1 MKMPPLPETDLAR
14 IAPLLHDQ
22 KRKALE
28 QLRLGRPPYSY
39 APVRNCISDI
49 LNIQAPLFGPLPR
62 TPLAKIAQT
71 IVAQAR
77 TKDEAIA
84 NLRVAEGLYNHATDH
99 RLHGRS
105 HEFFPMPI
113 GLSEKVVFWYS
124 LILVVAGR
132 PLVPFFDPR
141 RQTKRL
147 TEEARRFVFSMMH
160 ERIRVADPDFANI
173 NLGIY
178 QFSTSDTGRRA
189 PILYTDEAVVL
200 FTFDELDEMVR
211 ETYALWHEVCAERTE
226 RMRNSASSGG
236 AGGML

>member
-1 MKMPPLPETDLAR
+1 MKMRPLLPETDLAR
-14 IAPLLHDQ
+14 IAPLPHDQ

-28 QLRLGRPPYSY
+28 QLRFGRPPYSY

-49 LNIQAPLFGPLPR
+49 LNIQAPLFGSLPR

-77 TKDEAIA
+77 TSDEAIA
-84 NLRVAEGLYNHATDH
+84 NLYVAEGLYNYATDH
-99 RLHGRS
+99 GLHGRS
-105 HEFFPMPI
+105 HEFLPMSI
-113 GLSEKVVFWYS
+113 GVSEKVVFWHS

-132 PLVPFFDPR
+132 SIVPFFDPR

-160 ERIRVADPDFANI
+160 ERIRVPDPDFANI
-173 NLGIY
+173 GLGIY
-178 QFSTSDTGRRA
+178 QFSTGDTGPRA

-200 FTFDELDEMVR
+200 FTFDELDEMIR
-211 ETYALWHEVCAERTE
+211 ETYALWDQVCGERTE
-226 RMRNSASSGG
+226 RTRRTSGG
-236 AGGML
+236 AGSML